1 MNARKLMLMA
11 AVSYGLAVTAAAGAE
26 LSVDAVAQPEAPR
39 SSHLKMGTGAAP
51 DGTVLGVNNHYLTRN
66 GRPFL
71 PVMGEFHYTR
81 YPAQYW
87 DEEMAKMKASGIEV
101 VACYVIWSHHEERAG
116 EFNWSGQRDLRRFV
130 ETAKRNGLDVVIRI
144 GPWAHGEVRF
154 GGTPDWVVNAM
165 PTRGNDPTYMK
176 YVERYWTEVAKQVKG
191 EFWKDGG
198 PIVGVQLENEYNRS
212 GPGQGPAHI
221 AALKALALK
230 LGFDAPYYTVTGW
243 DDAVY
248 PRGEVLPVFAGYPDE
263 PWSRSAE
270 RLPPKEV
277 YTFRFNSRTAG
288 NVGAQTLGRAGGTI
302 AQDMADTPFLG
313 AEYGGGVPIMYRRR
327 PLIMP
332 DDIGAMLPVQLGS
345 GANLYGYYMYHGGQN
360 PQSYPTLEEDSRL
373 GGYNDMP
380 ILNYDFQAPLGQYG
394 EVHPVMGKIRPYH
407 LFLNAFGD
415 RLAPMMVHQPPIGP
429 QTREDVST
437 PRYSV
442 RSAGDS
448 GFVFFNNYVRQFE
461 TPAQKDTTFK
471 VALPSGPLSFPSRPV
486 DIPSG
491 AYFIWPFNMDLD
503 GARLAWATAQPVTRI
518 EDAGVVT
525 YVFAET
531 GGVPVELAF
540 DGKAGVVRHGRR
552 TLRPSAD
559 GRVVVRDLKPGTGEA
574 LRVTTPAGKTVSIV
588 VLAKAEVEQLS
599 RLPIGGREHLVLSPD
614 AVFATEEGLT
624 ARSVADPDF
633 RLAVF
638 PALAAAPTATLPLT
652 KGQDGLFQTW
662 SASARPR
669 TLTVKVEPL
678 REAQAMP
685 RPNTGGP
692 SNAAVQPYPEAYGR
706 SGAWTLTLPEA
717 PLDGLSDAYLKI
729 DYAGDVGRLFNG
741 VDMLDD
747 HFFYGT
753 PWNVGLKR
761 YSQRLTGP
769 LTLTVLPLRSDAAVY
784 IEPQVKPAFPAS
796 GQIAEVR
803 KVELI
808 PEYELKLSA
817 GR

>member
-1 MNARKLMLMA
+1 
-11 AVSYGLAVTAAAGAE
+11 
-26 LSVDAVAQPEAPR
+26 
-39 SSHLKMGTGAAP
+39 MGSGAAP
-51 DGTVLGVNNHYLTRN
+51 DGTVLGVNNRYLTRN
-66 GRPFL
+66 GQPWL

-81 YPAQYW
+81 YPVQYW
-87 DEEMAKMKASGIEV
+87 DEELAKIKASGVDV
-101 VACYVIWSHHEERAG
+101 VATYVIWSHHEERAG
-116 EFNWSGQRDLRRFV
+116 EFNWAGQRDLRRFV
-130 ETAKRNGLDVVIRI
+130 ETARRNGLDVVIRI

-165 PTRGNDPTYMK
+165 PTRSNDPTYMK

-191 EFWKDGG
+191 LFWKDGG

-243 DDAVY
+243 DDALY

-313 AEYGGGVPIMYRRR
+313 AEYGGGVPTMYRRR
-327 PLIMP
+327 PLIRP

-394 EVHPVMGKIRPYH
+394 EVHPVMGRIRPYH
-407 LFLNAFGD
+407 LFMNAFGD

-442 RSAGDS
+442 RSLGDS

-461 TPAQKDTTFK
+461 TPVQADTTFK
-471 VALPSGPLSFPSRPV
+471 VALPSGRLSFPSRPV

-503 GARLAWATAQPVTRI
+503 GARLSWATAQPVTRV
-518 EDAGVVT
+518 EDRGVVT
-525 YVFAET
+525 YVFTET
-531 GGVPVELAF
+531 AGVPVEFAF
-540 DGKAGVVRHGRR
+540 DGKTGVVRQGRR
-552 TLRPSAD
+552 TLRAGAD
-559 GRVVVRDLKPGTGEA
+559 GRVIVRDLKPGAGEA
-574 LRVTTPAGKTVSIV
+574 LRLATAAGKTISIV
-588 VLAKAEVEQLS
+588 VLAKAQAEQLS
-599 RLPIGGREHLVLSPD
+599 MLPIGGRDRLVLSED
-614 AVFATEEGLT
+614 DVFVKDGRLT
-624 ARSVADPDF
+624 LRSVADPGF
-633 RLAVF
+633 RFAVF
-638 PALAAAPTATLPLT
+638 PALATAPEGSLPLT
-652 KGQDGLFQTW
+652 RGKDGLFQTW
-662 SASARPR
+662 SASAAPR
-669 TLTVKVEPL
+669 SLPVRIEPL
-678 REAQAMP
+678 REAGAMP

-706 SGAWTLTLPEA
+706 SAAWTITLPDA
-717 PLDGLSDAYLKI
+717 PLEGLSDAYLRI
-729 DYAGDVGRLFNG
+729 DYAGDVARLFDG

-747 HFFYGT
+747 HFFYGPT
-753 PWNVGLKR
+753 WNVGLKR
-761 YSQRLTGP
+761 YRSRITGP

-784 IEPQVKPAFPAS
+784 IEPEGRPTFPAS

-803 KVELI
+803 KVELV
-808 PEYELKLSA
+808 PEYELDLTI

>member
-1 MNARKLMLMA
+1 MNARKVSLLA
-11 AVSYGLAVTAAAGAE
+11 AVSCSLIVTAAAGAE
-26 LSVDAVAQPEAPR
+26 LSVDAIAQPEAPR
-39 SSHLKMGTGAAP
+39 SSHLKMGSGTAP
-51 DGTVLGVNNHYLTRN
+51 NGEVLGVNNRYLTRN
-66 GRPFL
+66 GQPWI
-71 PVMGEFHYTR
+71 PVMGEFHYSR
-81 YPAQYW
+81 YPVQYW
-87 DEEMAKMKASGIEV
+87 DEELAKIKASGVDI
-101 VACYVIWSHHEERAG
+101 VACYVIWSHHEEKAG
-116 EFNWSGQRDLRRFV
+116 QFNWAGQRDLRRFV
-130 ETAKRNGLDVVIRI
+130 ETANRNGLEVVIRI

-154 GGTPDWVVNAM
+154 GGMPDWVVNAM
-165 PTRGNDPTYMK
+165 PTRGNDPTYLK
-176 YVERYWTEVAKQVKG
+176 YVERYWTEVAAQVEG
-191 EFWKDGG
+191 LFWKDGG
-198 PIVGVQLENEYNRS
+198 PIVGVQLENEYNRT

-313 AEYGGGVPIMYRRR
+313 AEYGGGVPTMYRRR

-360 PQSYPTLEEDSRL
+360 PQSYPSLEEDERL
-373 GGYNDMP
+373 GGYNGMP
-380 ILNYDFQAPLGQYG
+380 LLNYDFQAPLGQYG
-394 EVHPVMGKIRPYH
+394 ETHPVMGRIRPYH
-407 LFLNAFGD
+407 LFLNTFGD
-415 RLAPMMVHQPPIGP
+415 RLAPMRVHQPPVGP
-429 QTREDVST
+429 QTREDVTT

-442 RSAGDS
+442 RSLGDS
-448 GFVFFNNYVRQFE
+448 GFVFFNNHVRQFE
-461 TPAQKDTTFK
+461 TPVHQDTRFK
-471 VALPSGPLSFPSRPV
+471 VALPSGELSFPSQAV

-503 GARLAWATAQPVTRI
+503 GVRLSWATAQPVTRI
-518 EDAGVVT
+518 EDGDSVT
-525 YVFAET
+525 YVFSET
-531 GGVPVELAF
+531 SGVPVEMAF
-540 DGKAGVVRHGRR
+540 DGATGAVRQGRR
-552 TLRPSAD
+552 SLRPGAD
-559 GRVVVRDLKPGTGEA
+559 GRVVVRDVKPGTGEA
-574 LRVTTPAGKTVSIV
+574 LRLTSPAGKAIRII
-588 VLAKAEVEQLS
+588 VLAKDQAERIS
-599 RLPIGGREHLVLSPD
+599 RLPVGGRDRLVLSD
-614 AVFATEEGLT
+614 DVVFAQGGGLT
-624 ARSVADPDF
+624 LRSVDDPGF

-638 PALAAAPTATLPLT
+638 PALAEAPKASLPLA
-652 KGQDGLFQTW
+652 KGADGVFQTW
-662 SASARPR
+662 SASATRRSLP
-669 TLTVKVEPL
+669 VKVEPM

-706 SGAWTLTLPEA
+706 SGAWTIALPDA
-717 PLDGLSDAYLKI
+717 PLEGLSDAYLRI
-729 DYAGDVGRLFNG
+729 DYAGDVGRLFDG

-761 YSQRLTGP
+761 YRERITGP
-769 LTLTVLPLRSDAAVY
+769 LTLTVLPLRADAAIY
-784 IEPQVKPAFPAS
+784 IEAQVRPAFPPS

-808 PEYELKLSA
+808 PEYEMTLTVSP
-817 GR
+817 